1 MEKEDICHLSIGR
14 GGVIS
19 PYSGRE
25 RCPSEN
31 DSEILVRRIREALKS
46 WKKIRLGI
54 KLGSIDFDRFQ
65 LQYFQKVALL
75 MTAG

>member
-25 RCPSEN
+25 RCLSEN
-31 DSEILVRRIREALKS
+31 DCEGLVRRIREALKS
-46 WKKIRLGI
+46 WKRIRLGI
-54 KLGSIDFDRFQ
+54 KLGLKDFSLSRFQ
-65 LQYFQKVALL
+65 HCIFRK
-75 MTAG
+75 

>member
-54 KLGSIDFDRFQ
+54 KLGLKDFSIDSKCNIFRK
-65 LQYFQKVALL
+65 LRYS
-75 MTAG
+75 